1 MFGPSDGAV
10 VGILMG
16 LDEHAGDA
24 DRHRRP
30 RQRLDEAPLAARRA
44 ALPARLL
51 HRMRGVEDHR
61 RADLG
66 HDRQARMSETS
77 VL

>member
-1 MFGPSDGAV
+1 M

-16 LDEHAGDA
+16 LDEYAGDA
-24 DRHRRP
+24 DRDGRARQHR
-30 RQRLDEAPLAARRA
+30 DEFALAARGG

-51 HRMRGVEDHR
+51 HRMRRVENDR
-61 RADLG
+61 RAGLF
-66 HDRQARMSETS
+66 ARTGSARISETS